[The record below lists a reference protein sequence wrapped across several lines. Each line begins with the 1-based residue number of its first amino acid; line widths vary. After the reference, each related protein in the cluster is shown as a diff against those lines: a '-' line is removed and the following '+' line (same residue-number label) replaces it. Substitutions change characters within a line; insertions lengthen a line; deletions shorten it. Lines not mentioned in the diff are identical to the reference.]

1 LSGGFSIDVRLTVIE
16 VIEMLS
22 CIRYRNWLGAFLDG
36 ELKHR
41 ESEAIAVHVA
51 KCAACQK
58 RLEDIRGLEEVLHGT
73 LLVPP
78 LSDGLA
84 ARVMRE
90 AREKRRSEVVPARP
104 FPPIG
109 WKSLRWIAELSAPM
123 RIAACVTMLL
133 AFVVGLS
140 LNGRQLTG
148 VGMSGE
154 AGKSL
159 YGLEWF
165 EPTPPGS
172 IGSVYIAMATRPY
185 QEGNTP

>member
-1 LSGGFSIDVRLTVIE
+1 
-16 VIEMLS
+16 
-22 CIRYRNWLGAFLDG
+22 
-36 ELKHR
+36 
-41 ESEAIAVHVA
+41 
-51 KCAACQK
+51 
-58 RLEDIRGLEEVLHGT
+58 
-73 LLVPP
+73 
-78 LSDGLA
+78 
-84 ARVMRE
+84 
-90 AREKRRSEVVPARP
+90 
-104 FPPIG
+104 
-109 WKSLRWIAELSAPM
+109 M

-172 IGSVYIAMATRPY
+172 IGSVYIAMATQPY